1 VLTELDILRD
11 VAGRL
16 DRENIAYMLTG
27 SMAMNYYAQPRM
39 TRDIDIVI
47 EMGPQD
53 AARVVALFERDYYLA
68 EEAVE
73 LAARHQRMFNVLHLD
88 SVVKVD
94 FVVRKSQPF
103 REQEFE
109 RRQRVEIAGA
119 GFWIVSRED
128 LILSKLVWARDSQS
142 ELQMRDVR
150 NLLTTD
156 VDWNYMRE
164 WAPTLGVER
173 QLEALST

>member
-53 AARVVALFERDYYLA
+53 AARVIALFERDYYLA

-73 LAARHQRMFNVLHLD
+73 LAVRDQRMFNVLHLN
-88 SVVKVD
+88 SVIKVD
-94 FVVRKSQPF
+94 FVVRKSEPF
-103 REQEFE
+103 REQEFG
-109 RRQRVEIAGA
+109 RRQRVEIGDAV
-119 GFWIVSRED
+119 FWIVSRED
-128 LILSKLVWARDSQS
+128 LILSKLVWAQESQS

-156 VDWNYMRE
+156 LEWDYMWD
-164 WAPTLGVER
+164 WAPALGVER